1 MEEYYAN
8 ISDFGNT
15 ATENV
20 DTSNESTAINNLG
33 NHRPISESRSIP
45 SSSSGIS
52 NSQQLTRSRLPWE
65 SSVSNE
71 TFDSLLSDLRTW
83 MSRENLIIPNFE
95 EEPEYPRINLTAE
108 TTREQLYEKHID
120 EYKQVIKALKSQ
132 LKEEKEKN
140 NGSSSSNYDEVSS
153 FR

>member
-1 MEEYYAN
+1 MEECYAN

-20 DTSNESTAINNLG
+20 DTSNEPTAINSLG
-33 NHRPISESRSIP
+33 NQRIISDNRSIP
-45 SSSSGIS
+45 SSSSGTS
-52 NSQQLTRSRLPWE
+52 NSQQLTRSRLPTQ

-71 TFDSLLSDLRTW
+71 TFDSLLSDLKNL
-83 MSRENLIIPNFE
+83 MSRENLDVPNFE

-108 TTREQLYEKHID
+108 TTREQLYEQHID

-140 NGSSSSNYDEVSS
+140 NGSSSSDYDEVSS

>member
-1 MEEYYAN
+1 MEECYAN

-20 DTSNESTAINNLG
+20 DTSNEPTAINSLG
-33 NHRPISESRSIP
+33 NQRIISDNRSIP

-52 NSQQLTRSRLPWE
+52 NSQQLTRSRLPTQ

-71 TFDSLLSDLRTW
+71 TFDSLLSDLKNL
-83 MSRENLIIPNFE
+83 MSRENLDVPNFE

-108 TTREQLYEKHID
+108 TTREQLYEQHID

-140 NGSSSSNYDEVSS
+140 NGSSSSDYDEVSS